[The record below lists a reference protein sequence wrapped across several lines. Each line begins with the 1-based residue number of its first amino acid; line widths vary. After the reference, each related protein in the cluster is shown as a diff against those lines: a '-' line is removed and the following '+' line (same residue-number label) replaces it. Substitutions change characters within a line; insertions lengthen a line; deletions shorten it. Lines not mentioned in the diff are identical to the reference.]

1 MQTYKT
7 VGCQPA
13 GSMMASAD
21 LELGF
26 RTPTQLNHFIV
37 VPVMQTYKTVG
48 CQPTGSMMASANL

>member
-1 MQTYKT
+1 
-7 VGCQPA
+7 
-13 GSMMASAD
+13 MMASAN

-48 CQPTGSMMASANL
+48 CQPTGSMMASANLELGFELQPSSTIS